1 VNEGKADRII
11 RLLLAVVA
19 IIAANYTTGALQV
32 VLIVVGGLLWGTAAS
47 GVCLL
52 YLPFKLNTRAK
63 R

>member
-19 IIAANYTTGALQV
+19 IVAAIYTTGVLQI
-32 VLIVVGGLLWGTAAS
+32 VLIVVAGLLWGTAAS

-52 YLPFKLNTRAK
+52 YLPFKINTGARG
-63 R
+63 